1 MAGYFEGPLSLSEAL
16 DLGVQDLK
24 IVTNKNVHKN
34 IKEKKTYTSGP
45 VAPLSS
51 V

>member
-1 MAGYFEGPLSLSEAL
+1 MRGNEGWGMRSTVT
-16 DLGVQDLK
+16 GVQDLK